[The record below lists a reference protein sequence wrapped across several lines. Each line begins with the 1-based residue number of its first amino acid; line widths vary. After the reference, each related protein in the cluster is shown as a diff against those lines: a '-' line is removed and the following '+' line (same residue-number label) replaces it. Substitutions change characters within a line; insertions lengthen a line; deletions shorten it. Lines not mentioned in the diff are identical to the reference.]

1 MVRLWKGNLRVLWI
15 DFGRRDNMDRRDWM
29 KGASA
34 MAVLICG
41 VSAQAETGGAE
52 TVYELR
58 TYHMNEGKLPL
69 ILERFRTK
77 ETAIFK
83 RLGMH
88 PVAYWTPTDPPL
100 AGKTLVYLLRHDS
113 RAAADAAW
121 AKFRVDPEWV
131 ALKAETEKDGEFLAS
146 REQTFLKMTDFSPVV

>member
-1 MVRLWKGNLRVLWI
+1 
-15 DFGRRDNMDRRDWM
+15 MDRRDWM
-29 KGASA
+29 KGAGALAMLMTGSA
-34 MAVLICG
+34 A
-41 VSAQAETGGAE
+41 AAETVGSE

-88 PVAYWTPTDPPL
+88 PVGYWTPTDPPL
-100 AGKTLVYLLRHDS
+100 AGKTLVYLLRHES

-146 REQTFLKMTDFSPVV
+146 REQVFLKLTEFSPVV

>member
-1 MVRLWKGNLRVLWI
+1 
-15 DFGRRDNMDRRDWM
+15 M
-29 KGASA
+29 KGAGALAMLMTGSA
-34 MAVLICG
+34 
-41 VSAQAETGGAE
+41 AQAETVGPE

-88 PVAYWTPTDPPL
+88 PVGYWTPTDPPL
-100 AGKTLVYLLRHDS
+100 AGKTLVYLLRHES
-113 RAAADAAW
+113 RTAADAAW

-146 REQTFLKMTDFSPVV
+146 REQVFLKLTEFSPVV